1 MRDYSMRTGSGAV
14 SAREVADEVVRHA
27 GRGRFWM
34 LRFLMV
40 AVLSGFPFGWLPV
53 RAAKIGDL
61 SETRIL
67 EQAVRFVSLGDP
79 AVRYAL
85 LGSILLGIT
94 CGLLGS
100 FLVVRRMALVGDAL
114 SHAVLPGVAL
124 GFLWN
129 MSKDPVAIFIGA
141 TAAGLLGT
149 AVVFAIKRTT
159 HLKEDTALGMV
170 LAGFFSVGIC
180 LVTLFQKLPM
190 GNKSGI
196 DKFLFGQA
204 AALGPDDIRLMLAV
218 SVLAVLVVTACYK
231 EFLLVSF
238 DPAFASV
245 CALPTRWLQ
254 HALMVL
260 LAFAVVIA
268 LQAVGVVLVSAMLI
282 TPAAT
287 AYLLTDRLRR
297 MLLISAVLGMSAG
310 MLGAFLS
317 FLGSNLSTG
326 PFMVLAA
333 TGQFCLAF
341 LFAPKRGVLVRW
353 WRQRSQESRIARE
366 NTLKGIYH
374 ILEQLEF
381 RGESIAFRELAEKR
395 RITLEQAAAEARAL
409 ASHQFATIGPD
420 GESLALTP
428 AGWQRACGIVRNH
441 RLWELYLTHAA
452 SIAPDHVHDD
462 AEIIE
467 HVLGEDVVRELER
480 RLSYAKQD
488 PHGKPIPSILDV
500 VQGGEKRGVT
510 GALTGYRR
518 PDAP

>member
-1 MRDYSMRTGSGAV
+1 MWAMP
-14 SAREVADEVVRHA
+14 
-27 GRGRFWM
+27 
-34 LRFLMV
+34 LN
-40 AVLSGFPFGWLPV
+40 
-53 RAAKIGDL
+53 AAKIGDL
-61 SETRIL
+61 SDTRVL
-67 EQAVRFVSLGDP
+67 EQALRFVSLADP

-141 TAAGLLGT
+141 TLAGLLGT

-204 AALGPDDIRLMLAV
+204 AALGPDDLRLMLAV
-218 SVLAVLVVTACYK
+218 AVLAVGVVTICYK

-238 DPAFASV
+238 DPSFASV

-287 AYLLTDRLRR
+287 AYLLTDRLQR
-297 MLLISAVLGMSAG
+297 MLWISALLGMTAG
-310 MLGAFLS
+310 VSGAFFS

-333 TGQFCLAF
+333 TFQFCLAF
-341 LFAPKRGVLVRW
+341 LFAPQRGVLVRW
-353 WRQRSQESRIARE
+353 WRQRSQERRIARE
-366 NTLKGIYH
+366 NTLKAIYH
-374 ILEQLEF
+374 IFEQLEF
-381 RGESIAFRELAEKR
+381 RGETIAFRELAEKR
-395 RITLEQAAAEARAL
+395 RITLEMAAAEARAL
-409 ASHQFATIGPD
+409 ADHQFATIGPD
-420 GESLALTP
+420 GESVSLTP
-428 AGWQRACGIVRNH
+428 SGWQRACAIVRNH

-452 SIAPDHVHDD
+452 SIAPDHVHDE

-480 RLSYAKQD
+480 RLSYARQD
-488 PHGKPIPSILDV
+488 PHGKPIPSIVDV
-500 VQGGEKRGVT
+500 VQGGEQRGVGIT
-510 GALTGYRR
+510 APGYRR
-518 PDAP
+518 PDSR